1 MKGRLDFLILH
12 LLSKEEMYGFQIIK
26 RFAENCAEDEFELKT
41 GTLYPLLAAMEDRG
55 FLSSRTASLSGRERK
70 FYRTTEQGKEYLLQ
84 QTERWYKWESKTIRL
99 PHQIFHAILTLP
111 CPT

>member
-1 MKGRLDFLILH
+1 MKGRFDFLILH
-12 LLSKEEMYGFQIIK
+12 LLRKEEMYGFQIIK

-84 QTERWYKWESKTIRL
+84 QTERWYKWEAFTNK
-99 PHQIFHAILTLP
+99 ILER
-111 CPT
+111 